1 MSGMPDMMTSAARV
15 GIICLLVLTLL
26 PPRPASAQAK
36 WKGSILKEGDVTIV
50 KNPKEPIYKTPILEL
65 KEELSIGGP
74 EAKGQEVFDD
84 IGEFIVDDAGN
95 FYISDRKEDHIKV
108 FDGSGRYLRTIG
120 RHGQGPGEFEGIAGL
135 SIVSLTG
142 ELVVYDVLQMR
153 FSFFKTDGTY
163 IRDLRHEEPRLG
175 YARLDSKGN
184 VYAAATIF
192 DMETFRSEEK
202 TIYLNPEAKEIF
214 VLTKEERVSEPN
226 KIEIFMPRPFWT
238 IDFSDNFIYGHS
250 RDYEIQFFK
259 AGTHKLFKKI
269 RKVYDPIPVSEDDIK
284 EFRKPEFSSISM
296 GFPKEH
302 AAFRPFFSSDTGHL
316 FVETCEKAGEGCFIH
331 DIFDKDG
338 RLLAR
343 MPLKPRGLKVS
354 QGKYFVLEEDEDGF
368 QYVKRYAVTW
378 KIK

>member
-1 MSGMPDMMTSAARV
+1 MTMNGARV
-15 GIICLLVLTLL
+15 GIACFLLAVYSM
-26 PPRPASAQAK
+26 PQPASAQAK
-36 WKGSILKEGDVTIV
+36 WKGTVVKEGDVTNV

-65 KEELSIGGP
+65 KEELLIGGP

-84 IGEFIVDDAGN
+84 IGEFVVDDAGN

-108 FDGSGRYLRTIG
+108 FDGAGRYLRTIG

-163 IRDLRHEEPRLG
+163 VRDLRYEEPRLG

-184 VYAAATIF
+184 VYASATIF

-202 TIYLNPEAKEIF
+202 TIYLNREATDPF
-214 VLTKEERVSEPN
+214 MLTKEERVSEPN
-226 KIEIFMPRPFWT
+226 KIEIFMPKPFWT
-238 IDFSDNFIYGHS
+238 LDFSDNFIYGHS
-250 RDYEIQFFK
+250 REYEIQFFK

-296 GFPKEH
+296 VFAKEH
-302 AAFRPFFSSDTGHL
+302 AAFRPFFISDTGHL
-316 FVETCEKAGEGCFIH
+316 FVETYEKAGDGYFIH

-343 MPLKPRGLKVS
+343 MPLRPRGLKVS
-354 QGKYFVLEEDEDGF
+354 QGKYYALEKDENGY

-378 KIK
+378 KVK